1 MRDFSPL
8 ANLFQLHYA
17 QIRALIA
24 TKFARAP
31 LEADDIVQDAFHN
44 LARANNIH
52 ELANPQAY
60 LYKTAYN
67 LALNRLR
74 QHKNQLNENPAGHSQ
89 LATEDE
95 LTPLRS
101 ILAQEELEQLAEA
114 LNQLPEKYRQTFI
127 LSRVHDKS
135 YKEISQELNI
145 AESTVEKHIIK
156 VLKCLREHLHEVTE

>member
-1 MRDFSPL
+1 MRDLSPL
-8 ANLFQLHYA
+8 ANLFHLHYA

-24 TKFARAP
+24 AKFARAP

-60 LYKTAYN
+60 LYKTAFN

-74 QHKNQLNENPAGHSQ
+74 QHKIQQAENQPGLSHLE
-89 LATEDE
+89 TEDE
-95 LTPLRS
+95 LTPLRG
-101 ILAQEELEQLAEA
+101 ILAQEELTQLADA

-127 LSRVHDKS
+127 LSRVYDKT
-135 YKEISQELNI
+135 YKEISAELNI

-156 VLKCLREHLHEVTE
+156 VLKCLREHLYEVTE